1 MIYTF
6 LEHYFNYYIL
16 FGWSIL
22 EGEVG
27 LVLAGAFTQEGKFI
41 YEYVLLTAI
50 SGAYLGD
57 TFVFFLGRHY
67 KLKAEQWLQHHEKK
81 VKKTE
86 DIFSR
91 YGSWILF
98 FERYIY
104 GAHIPSL
111 LIIGASEY
119 SVVKFLII
127 DLLAVSLWATTF
139 TALGY
144 FFGSEVIQLLNLVS
158 RYLSVIIILLVL
170 MLFLKSVNVERK
182 E

>member
-6 LEHYFNYYIL
+6 IEHYFNYYIL
-16 FGWSIL
+16 FAWSVL
-22 EGEVG
+22 EGEIG
-27 LVLAGAFTQEGKFI
+27 LALAGTLSQKGVLD
-41 YEYVLLTAI
+41 YEYVLLTATA
-50 SGAYLGD
+50 GAYLGD
-57 TFVFFLGRHY
+57 IFVFFLGHHY
-67 KLKAEQWLQHHEKK
+67 KLKAEQWLRHHENK
-81 VKKTE
+81 VKWTE
-86 DIFSR
+86 DIFRR

-144 FFGSEVIQLLNLVS
+144 FFGNEVIQLLNLVS
-158 RYLSVIIILLVL
+158 RYLSVIIILLVFI
-170 MLFLKSVNVERK
+170 LFLKSVNTEMRR
-182 E
+182 

>member
-41 YEYVLLTAI
+41 YEYVLLTVI

-57 TFVFFLGRHY
+57 ALIFFLGRHY
-67 KLKAEQWLQHHEKK
+67 KQKAEQWLHQHETK

-86 DIFSR
+86 DVFRR

-119 SVVKFLII
+119 SVVKFIFI
-127 DLLAVSLWATTF
+127 DFVAVILWAITF
-139 TALGY
+139 TSLGY

-158 RYLSVIIILLVL
+158 RYLSIIIFLLIL
-170 MLFLKSVNVERK
+170 MLFLKSMNSEK
-182 E
+182 NG